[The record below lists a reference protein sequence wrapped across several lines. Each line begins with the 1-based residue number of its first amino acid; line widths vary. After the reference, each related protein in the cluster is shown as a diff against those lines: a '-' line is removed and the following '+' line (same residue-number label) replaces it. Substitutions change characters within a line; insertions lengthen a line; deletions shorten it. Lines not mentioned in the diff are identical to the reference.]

1 MMKANLVV
9 ILILIYVRKNIV
21 LTLNNDLINFEENLL
36 YSHLNNQTNLKL
48 FYDKLIESNGIDNS
62 SGIRQKITNED
73 IQQGNIE
80 NKVKHFHSNSL

>member
-1 MMKANLVV
+1 MKANLVF

-21 LTLNNDLINFEENLL
+21 LTLNNDLINLEENFL

-62 SGIRQKITNED
+62 SGIRHKITNED

-80 NKVKHFHSNSL
+80 NKVKHFHPNSL

>member
-1 MMKANLVV
+1 MKANLVF

-21 LTLNNDLINFEENLL
+21 LTLNNDLINLEENLL

-62 SGIRQKITNED
+62 SGIRHKITNED

-80 NKVKHFHSNSL
+80 NKVKHFHPNSL

>member
-1 MMKANLVV
+1 MKANLVV
-9 ILILIYVRKNIV
+9 IMILIYVRKNIV
-21 LTLNNDLINFEENLL
+21 LTLNNDLINLEENLL

-62 SGIRQKITNED
+62 SGIRHKITNED

-80 NKVKHFHSNSL
+80 NKVKHFHPNSL